1 MKPLF
6 AVLLAALVTACA
18 TGAATRPDR
27 SGQQNQ
33 NLIDESEIRGVSA
46 GTALDVVHSL
56 RPAWLL
62 QRRPTSL
69 MRQEGPLVVYL
80 DGRRYGD
87 ASSLRQISASS
98 VRTIRYYQPSEAQAR
113 FGPDHPQGAIEVTT
127 VR

>member
-1 MKPLF
+1 MRPLL

-18 TGAATRPDR
+18 AGATARPDR
-27 SGQQNQ
+27 SGQRDQ
-33 NLIDESEIRGVSA
+33 NLIEESEIRAVAA
-46 GTALDVVHSL
+46 GTAFDVVRTL

-87 ASSLRQISASS
+87 ASSLGQISATS

-127 VR
+127 VH